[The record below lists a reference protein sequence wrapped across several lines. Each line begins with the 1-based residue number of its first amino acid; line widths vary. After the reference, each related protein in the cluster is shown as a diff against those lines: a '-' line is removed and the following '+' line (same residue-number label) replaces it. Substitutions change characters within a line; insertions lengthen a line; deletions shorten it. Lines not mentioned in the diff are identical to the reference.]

1 MVRPSSRITSY
12 TGAAVWGRTSKGQKA
27 TDPVRVEGAWPALVS
42 KELFDEVQ
50 QAIMNDMANREARHR
65 TGAAAPRNPGCPA
78 SGIGLRGRR
87 PDA

>member
-50 QAIMNDMANREARHR
+50 QAMMNDMANAKRNIGP
-65 TGAAAPRNPGCPA
+65 GAAAH
-78 SGIGLRGRR
+78 GILAVQRVG
-87 PDA
+87 